1 MLRRLTLPSVAAASL
16 AVVLLWQTAPHAAQP
31 FGWSRF
37 DQYVE
42 SLRTQARIPGLSA
55 VIIKDR
61 EIVWD
66 RGFGFQDVEALVR
79 TTSDTPYHVVGLTQV
94 VSASLLLDCVER
106 GKATL
111 DTPARTF
118 APDAFPAA
126 SVTLQ
131 HLLTHTSTAE
141 PPGAAFQFDLQRYA
155 ALTAAVERCWTRRA
169 YRELVK
175 TEILNRFAMFDSV
188 PGADILDP
196 EVLAKLPSE
205 TYDQDRIDTYAAILG
220 RLAKPYRTDKA
231 KPTLVEYPSKTF
243 DAASGLVTTVRDLAK
258 FDVSLDE
265 SLLLDEETLQA
276 MWTPPMPVAPPG
288 LPSAGAVAP
297 MAHGL
302 GWFVQTYQGQKIVW
316 QFGQWPGVTSALYMK
331 VPEQG
336 LTFIILA
343 NGDGLAPAGSLETGD
358 VTLSA
363 FARLFLKY
371 FV

>member
-1 MLRRLTLPSVAAASL
+1 MFRRHTLPSVAAASL
-16 AVVLLWQTAPHAAQP
+16 AVVLLWQTAPRAAQP
-31 FGWSRF
+31 FGWARF

-55 VIIKDR
+55 VIIKDH

-66 RGFGFQDVEALVR
+66 RGFGFSDVEALVR
-79 TTSDTPYHVVGLTQV
+79 ATSDTPYHVVGLTQL
-94 VSASLLLDCVER
+94 VSASLLLDCAER
-106 GKATL
+106 GKVTL
-111 DTPARTF
+111 DNPARTY
-118 APDAFPAA
+118 APDAFTDDT
-126 SVTLQ
+126 VTLR
-131 HLLTHTSTAE
+131 HLLSHSSDSV
-141 PPGAAFQFDLQRYA
+141 PPGSSFQFDLQRYA
-155 ALTAAVERCWTRRA
+155 ALTPAIERCWTRRV

-175 TEILNRFAMFDSV
+175 TEVLNRFGMFDSV
-188 PGADILDP
+188 PGADVLDP
-196 EVLAKLPSE
+196 EVLAKLPSDI
-205 TYDQDRIDTYAAILG
+205 YDQDRIDTYAAILG
-220 RLAKPYRTDKA
+220 RLAKPYKTDKP
-231 KPTLVEYPSKTF
+231 KPAAVEYPSKSF

-265 SLLLDEETLQA
+265 ALLLDEETLQA
-276 MWTPPMPVAPPG
+276 MWTPPAPVVPPG

-331 VPEQG
+331 VPEKG

-343 NGDGLAPAGSLETGD
+343 NGDGLAPAGALETGD

-363 FARLFLKY
+363 FAKLFLKY